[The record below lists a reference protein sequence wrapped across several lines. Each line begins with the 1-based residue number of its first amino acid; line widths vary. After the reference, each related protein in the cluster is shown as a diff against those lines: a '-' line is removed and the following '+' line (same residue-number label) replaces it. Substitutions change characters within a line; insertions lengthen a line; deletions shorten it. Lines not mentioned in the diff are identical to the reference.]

1 MCRLRM
7 WGYWLGSRPTRPDTP
22 FYVGDVPFSADNGT
36 KRSVRFPSKKKDEM
50 VSALWGVRQ
59 SVLSLTV
66 ILTDG

>member
-1 MCRLRM
+1 MCRPRM
-7 WGYWLGSRPTRPDTP
+7 WGHWLGSRPTRPDTP
-22 FYVGDVPFSADNGT
+22 FYVDDVPFSADNGT
-36 KRSVRFPSKKKDEM
+36 KRPVRLPSKKKDEM